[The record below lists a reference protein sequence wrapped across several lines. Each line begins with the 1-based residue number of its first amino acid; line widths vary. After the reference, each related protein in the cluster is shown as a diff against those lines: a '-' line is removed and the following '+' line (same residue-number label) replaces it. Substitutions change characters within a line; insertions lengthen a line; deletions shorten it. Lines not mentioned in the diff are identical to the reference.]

1 MIALSFFFITFVRL
15 FGNISL
21 IKMYFSPVINH
32 TSLWLLCACA
42 ACVLGIAAFY
52 FFRVRSVV
60 NYRRRADSERPD
72 IPDADY
78 LPASVII
85 YSQGD
90 ADNLRQL
97 LESVLNQ
104 DYPAAYEVIV
114 VNEGEAGDVR
124 DTVGMLRNRYHNLY
138 LTFTPEGVV
147 NLSRKKL
154 ALTLGI
160 KAARYDVAVLTT
172 SAAIIPSPYW
182 LRRMTWRFNPASPTE
197 IVLGFAAVDPDED
210 SMSGRRT
217 RAFDFVAESIRWLA
231 VAIAGKPFRGTEYNI
246 AYRRALF
253 LRNKGFARSL
263 NLHYGDDDIFISEIA
278 RGANTRVELS
288 DDSIVYLR
296 HGNHPRLF
304 RERVLRRIFTEH
316 FIRNRPRLLVP
327 LAGILHIAA
336 IATALAAAIYGSPNI
351 YAGTIAL
358 LLLLALATIDI
369 ITWRP
374 AMKALKSRP
383 LMLTIPWLVL
393 THPFRRGMAR
403 LSGKISKQ
411 KKYTWD

>member
-1 MIALSFFFITFVRL
+1 
-15 FGNISL
+15 
-21 IKMYFSPVINH
+21 MYFSPIISF
-32 TSLWLLCACA
+32 TALWLIGVCAL
-42 ACVLGIAAFY
+42 CVLAVAAYY
-52 FFRVRSVV
+52 FFRVRTVI
-60 NYRRRADSERPD
+60 NYRRSADNERPD
-72 IPDADY
+72 KPDADY

-90 ADNLRQL
+90 AENLREL
-97 LESVLNQ
+97 LEVVLNQ

-124 DTVGMLRNRYHNLY
+124 DTVGMLRGRYSNLY

-154 ALTLGI
+154 ALTLGL

-172 SAAIIPSPYW
+172 SAAIVRSPLW
-182 LRRMTWRFNPASPTE
+182 LRRMTSRFGENSPVE
-197 IVLGFAAVDPDED
+197 VVLGLAAVDPEED
-210 SMSGRRT
+210 SQSGRRR
-217 RAFDFVAESIRWLA
+217 RAFDFVVENVRWLG

-246 AYRRALF
+246 AYRRSAF

-278 RGANTRVELS
+278 HGSNTEVELS
-288 DDSIVYLR
+288 EDSIVCLR

-304 RERVLRRIFTEH
+304 NERVLRRIFTER
-316 FIRNRPRLLVP
+316 FIRRKPRLLQP
-327 LAGILHIAA
+327 LAGILQIVA
-336 IATALAAAIYGSPNI
+336 IVAGAAAAFIDWPNLQVSVI
-351 YAGTIAL
+351 VAVILTAMIA
-358 LLLLALATIDI
+358 IDI
-369 ITWRP
+369 ITWRN

-383 LMLTIPWLVL
+383 LLLTIPWFVL
-393 THPFRRGMAR
+393 THPGRRAIAR
-403 LSGKISKQ
+403 LRSRLSKQ